1 MEGSQMRAPVSE
13 RSEAGTV
20 RATQIGLLV
29 ASLGGLLVISNLF
42 GLGVVGLFLAT
53 GGAALAAPGG
63 LGNSWYVTVAGG
75 AIVAVLSR
83 LIADSAETL
92 GGWLGVAGGLAI
104 VIGSALGYPVK
115 GERED

>member
-29 ASLGGLLVISNLF
+29 IFNLF